1 MLQPEIG
8 KLSCEGARSFKS
20 GLDAERLLCPFVDP
34 ILYSFTAPNFRTL
47 AAKYSSTFGSL

>member
-34 ILYSFTAPNFRTL
+34 ILYFIHGAELS
-47 AAKYSSTFGSL
+47 